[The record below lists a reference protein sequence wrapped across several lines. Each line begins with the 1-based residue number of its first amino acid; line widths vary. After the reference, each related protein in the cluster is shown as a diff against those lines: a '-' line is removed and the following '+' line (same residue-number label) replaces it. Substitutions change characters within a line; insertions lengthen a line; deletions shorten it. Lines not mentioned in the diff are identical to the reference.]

1 MAKPG
6 KRKGSNNFQFR
17 RAAPNDIWV
26 KRKQL
31 AALGLVVKREVTQT
45 LRTSDPREA
54 KLIQAELSAEWDAR
68 WKRWRETLA
77 RGPQALDERQ
87 QWAVAT
93 SATRRVLDDYQKRT
107 GERFDWRHS
116 AKATRWKQLLGASE
130 RLAGAIMALV
140 DRELDALGLVVT
152 AKVRRAIGD
161 KLVGYDPEGVRA
173 AIDKHKGAGEP
184 QVAWQDVG
192 DLERAVEAL
201 HRQQATGDFSS
212 PEFLTK
218 RPGLEVLRGFSQSP
232 PPFTFDQLFDTW
244 ETWGKGPDERR
255 SVDTVQRY
263 RRELTKLSHHLGHDD
278 PAMVTM
284 DDAAA
289 YLKHISQGKPD
300 GKSPAQKNLHNRMSI
315 LATLFA
321 AGVKARKLGDNPFK
335 SVIPAKAA
343 PGAKVAKR
351 RGFTDAEATKV
362 LRAARREQDT
372 WRRWGPWLMAYSG
385 MRVAESGQL
394 RKQDI
399 ETGDGATFI
408 HIRTE
413 AGHVKNGTNRLVPV
427 HAALVAEGFLTF
439 VEGAVTERLFPQA
452 CLDRQG
458 HRVRAKDGKP
468 NDRKA
473 HALNSWVRKTVGIK
487 DKTLDPNHAWRHRF
501 RTAAQIAGMDVVA
514 TDRIVGH
521 SDGHMRNTYLTD
533 DMRGLLVREMAK
545 FPALTFK

>member
-45 LRTSDPREA
+45 LKTSEPHEA
-54 KLIQAELSAEWDAR
+54 KLLQAELSAEWDSR

-77 RGPQALDERQ
+77 SGPQVLDERQ

-93 SATRRVLDDYQKRT
+93 LITQRVLDDYQKRT
-107 GERFDWRHS
+107 GERFDWKHS
-116 AKATRWKQLLGASE
+116 AKATRWGQLLGASE
-130 RLAGAIMALV
+130 RLAGAIIALV

-161 KLVGYDPEGVRA
+161 KLVGYDTEAVRA
-173 AIDKHKGAGEP
+173 AIKIHKGVGEP

-192 DLERAVEAL
+192 DLERAVETL
-201 HRQQATGDFSS
+201 HRRQVAGDFSS
-212 PEFLTK
+212 PEFITK
-218 RPGLEVLRGFSQSP
+218 RPGLEVLRGMSQST
-232 PPFTFDQLFDTW
+232 PPFTFDRLFDTW
-244 ETWGKGPDERR
+244 ETWGKGPDEKR

-263 RRELTKLSHHLGHDD
+263 RRELAKLSRYLKHDD

-284 DDAAA
+284 DDAQE
-289 YLKHISQGKPD
+289 YLKHIKQSKPD
-300 GKSPAQKNLHNRMSI
+300 GKTPAQKNLHNRMSI

-321 AGVKARKLGDNPFK
+321 AGVKARKLTDNPFK
-335 SVIPAKAA
+335 DVIPAKAA
-343 PGAKVAKR
+343 QGVKVAKR

-385 MRVAESGQL
+385 MRVSEAGQI
-394 RKQDI
+394 RKQDLEI
-399 ETGDGATFI
+399 GEGSIII

-413 AGHVKNGTNRLVPV
+413 AGHVKNGTNRIVPV
-427 HAALVAEGFLTF
+427 HAALVQEGFLAF
-439 VEGAVTERLFPQA
+439 VDGVVGERLFPQA

-458 HRVRAKDGKP
+458 HRVRTKDGKP

-487 DKTLDPNHAWRHRF
+487 DKALDPNHAWRHRF
-501 RTAAQIAGMDVVA
+501 RTAAQIVGMDVVA

-545 FPALTFK
+545 FPALDVG